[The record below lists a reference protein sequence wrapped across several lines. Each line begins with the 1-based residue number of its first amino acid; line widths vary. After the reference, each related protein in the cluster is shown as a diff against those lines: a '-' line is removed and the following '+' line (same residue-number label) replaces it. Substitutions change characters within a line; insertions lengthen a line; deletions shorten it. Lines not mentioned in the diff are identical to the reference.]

1 MMSTGGELSVR
12 RVLIYRLGSLGDTI
26 VALPCFHAV
35 RRKFPAANITV
46 LTNVPIAAKA
56 APLASVLE
64 HTGLFDDVM
73 EYPLQLREFS
83 KINALRKKI
92 RAQRFDVL
100 VDLAAAR
107 GFGSSLRDYVFFRSC
122 GIKRIVG
129 VPFRKE
135 DLALAEIAPGLFEA
149 ESIRLARRLSS
160 FGRIDLGNDRNWDL
174 CLTDEEIRRAGELIR
189 DFDLTQPFLAIGMGT
204 KVPGKDWGAANWERL
219 LARVT
224 KQFPSL
230 ALLAVG
236 SDDEKSI
243 VDKCASS
250 WNAPVAN
257 LCGRISPRVSAAIM
271 RRAALFI
278 GNDSGPMHLA
288 AAVGTP
294 CVALFS
300 AQSPPGQW
308 YPRGDE
314 NIVLLAKSRCETCAE
329 PCKQINGKCILT
341 ISVEAVSAA
350 VRERLAAKASV
361 ARK

>member
-1 MMSTGGELSVR
+1 MNTGGDPSAR

-35 RRKFPAANITV
+35 RRQFPAAKITV

-56 APLASVLE
+56 APIASILE
-64 HTGLFDDVM
+64 HTGLFDDVI

-83 KINALRKKI
+83 KINAMRKKI
-92 RAQRFDVL
+92 RAQRFDVV

-107 GFGSSLRDYVFFRSC
+107 RFGSSLRDYVFFRAC
-122 GIKRIVG
+122 GIKRIIG
-129 VPFRKE
+129 VPLRKT
-135 DLALAEIAPGLFEA
+135 DLVLAETAPGLFEA

-160 FGRIDLGNDRNWDL
+160 IGKVDLSDERNWDL
-174 CLTDEEIRRAGELIR
+174 CLTDGEIRRASELIR
-189 DFDLTQPFLAIGMGT
+189 DFDLSQPFLAIGMGT
-204 KVPGKDWGAANWERL
+204 KVPAKDWGAANWERL
-219 LARVT
+219 LSQVT

-230 ALLAVG
+230 ALVAVG
-236 SDDEKSI
+236 SDDERSV

-250 WNAPVAN
+250 WTAPVAN

-271 RRAALFI
+271 KRAALFI

-308 YPRGDE
+308 YPRGNE
-314 NIVLLAKSRCETCAE
+314 NIVLLAKNRCESCVD
-329 PCKQINGKCILT
+329 PCKQINGKCILA
-341 ISVEAVSAA
+341 ISAGSVFAA
-350 VRERLAAKASV
+350 VRERLAAHASSSG
-361 ARK
+361 K